1 MLFCPFVAAT
11 SNVNFQNVS
20 SHLVEVMLCHCF
32 ISTTE
37 EFPLPLRQ
45 TPGFIFVAPV
55 AVNDSTSWLHLV
67 GLQVETMRPG
77 CFHDD
82 VWVCVLEKHSCLKV
96 PFPGGISVYYS
107 TELHCVTFSTHHWN
121 CWCVFMCVC
130 VSFLES
136 DWQFSCQPCDS
147 HLSHVTRTNTQYK

>member
-20 SHLVEVMLCHCF
+20 SHLVEVMLCQCF

-67 GLQVETMRPG
+67 GLQVEAMRPG

-82 VWVCVLEKHSCLKV
+82 VWVCVRETRVSEGSIPRWYFCVLFYWTSL
-96 PFPGGISVYYS
+96 
-107 TELHCVTFSTHHWN
+107 LHFLPTTGTAGVCS
-121 CWCVFMCVC
+121 CVC